1 MRDSTRYAW
10 WLLTLLFSLLISLN
24 FALLARE
31 LLANERAEQNT
42 PAEVDRT
49 LKVVLAFG
57 TRPTENPLLNPTL
70 TELDQPSFEALLRKA
85 VLEAY
90 AGLDRYAETL
100 QKAETMPAGDLTPA
114 QRRWYASLWRWALRS
129 TLRAESVPILI
140 DALRP
145 TVPPPYL
152 RLAEAVF
159 YQQLGQAQKAESIR
173 QQLRLQGLISMT
185 IVLVVLGAIAIGGV
199 GGLGILAWLALNP
212 PRFAERPIANSSP
225 FVLDATLW
233 AMVLFLLTILISP
246 AECLASFLKGLGI
259 EAHSPL
265 LLNQLFASA
274 ISLAFL
280 YTVRDR
286 LGQGIALNWFARQ
299 GFAKHLLW
307 TTVGG
312 VVYVP
317 IAVAGLIFV
326 ILFAPT
332 LSSQQNPIVE
342 SAQSAEGWLHWAMIF
357 VQAVVLAPVVE
368 EFLFRGVLFQVL
380 WQRTGRVWLSA
391 FVSGFL
397 FAIIHPQF
405 LAGLIP
411 LTAIGTVLALLYAH
425 TRSLTPSIVL
435 HALNNLVSTLVLW
448 VVSACCGS

>member
-24 FALLARE
+24 FALLVWTLRA
-31 LLANERAEQNT
+31 AERAERDT
-42 PAEVDRT
+42 PDAVDRA
-49 LKVVLAFG
+49 LKLRLALG
-57 TRPTENPLLNPTL
+57 AHPTENPLLNPTL
-70 TELDQPSFEALLRKA
+70 TELNQPSWEALLRKA

-90 AGLDRYAETL
+90 AGLERYAETL
-100 QKAETMPAGDLTPA
+100 QKAEAMPAEDLTPA

-129 TLRAESVPILI
+129 TSRPESVPILL

-145 TVPPPYL
+145 TVPPSYL
-152 RLAEAVF
+152 RLAEVVF
-159 YQQLGQAQKAESIR
+159 YQESGQVQKAESIR
-173 QQLRLQGLISMT
+173 QQIRIQGLIGLT
-185 IVLVVLGAIAIGGV
+185 IVLVILGAIVVGGLA
-199 GGLGILAWLALNP
+199 GLGILVWLALNP
-212 PRFAERPIANSSP
+212 LRFAERPIANSSP
-225 FVLDATLW
+225 FALDATLW

-246 AECLASFLKGLGI
+246 AEFLASFLKGLGI
-259 EAHSPL
+259 ETNPPL

-286 LGQGIALNWFARQ
+286 LGQGIALNWFARDS
-299 GFAKHLLW
+299 FTKHLLC
-307 TTVGG
+307 TMVGG
-312 VVYVP
+312 LAYIPV
-317 IAVAGLIFV
+317 AVAGLIFV
-326 ILFAPT
+326 ILFAPI
-332 LSSQQNPIVE
+332 LSNQQNPIVD
-342 SAQSAEGWLHWAMIF
+342 SAQSAQGWLHWAMIF
-357 VQAVVLAPVVE
+357 AQAVVLAPIVE

-405 LAGLIP
+405 LVGLIP

-425 TRSLTPSIVL
+425 TRSLTSSIML
-435 HALNNLVSTLVLW
+435 HALNNLVVTLVLW
-448 VVSACCGS
+448 VVSP